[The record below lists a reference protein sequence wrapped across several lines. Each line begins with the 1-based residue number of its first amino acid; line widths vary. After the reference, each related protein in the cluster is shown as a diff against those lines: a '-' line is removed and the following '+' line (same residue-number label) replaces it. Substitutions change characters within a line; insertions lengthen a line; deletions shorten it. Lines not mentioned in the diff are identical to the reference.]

1 MLCRGVRTRW
11 GFHLNWKKMASNFT
25 VHLASQWMLERTT
38 GERLALGEAMRL
50 LAAIEATGHIAGA
63 CRICGV
69 SYRHAWGVLR
79 NIEKEFGA
87 ALLDTGRRKGT
98 KLASLGQRLLWA
110 DRGFDARLMPRFES
124 MSSELQEELEGLC
137 PDVHPRLR
145 LHASHGF
152 AIEGLMK
159 IVNQLESSPVELR
172 YRTAIEALASLE
184 RGECDLAGFEV
195 PEGEFEGP
203 FLKQYGEWL
212 DPSRHCLIHL
222 AVRNMGLFVQPEN
235 PKNIYTLA
243 DMAKP
248 NVRFVNRQIGSS
260 PRNLFGLMLKK
271 LGIETSQIR
280 GYESSEFTHMDN
292 GTEAGWE

>member
-1 MLCRGVRTRW
+1 
-11 GFHLNWKKMASNFT
+11 
-25 VHLASQWMLERTT
+25 
-38 GERLALGEAMRL
+38 
-50 LAAIEATGHIAGA
+50 
-63 CRICGV
+63 
-69 SYRHAWGVLR
+69 
-79 NIEKEFGA
+79 
-87 ALLDTGRRKGT
+87 
-98 KLASLGQRLLWA
+98 
-110 DRGFDARLMPRFES
+110 MPTFES

-203 FLKQYGEWL
+203 FLQQYGEWL

-222 AVRNMGLFVQPEN
+222 AVRNMGLCVQPEN
-235 PKNIYTLA
+235 PKNIYTLP
-243 DMAKP
+243 DLAKP
-248 NVRFVNRQIGSS
+248 NVRFVNRQIGTSTTS
-260 PRNLFGLMLKK
+260 PLRLLTNRQAPAG
-271 LGIETSQIR
+271 ETR
-280 GYESSEFTHMDN
+280 FLV
-292 GTEAGWE
+292 W